1 MFPETKVLAL
11 YFDGPMQSWGISSR
25 YNRRTTLPYP
35 TKSGVTGILCAAM
48 GIERTDQATLEKL
61 AKLSMEMLVFEKQ
74 HQLTRWVDYH
84 TVGGGY
90 DPGTERGFIPTIAQN
105 DKPRGTVLTD
115 REYLADTAFGVVLA
129 GEVSLLRRCEA
140 GLADPKWGV
149 WLGRK
154 CCLPADV
161 IYQGLHSSR
170 DEAVDH
176 LTKHSGGRVVRLV
189 REVDRFEDGTD
200 TLMDVPLVAVFDSS
214 QRNQPRRV
222 WTGSP
227 DELKPE
233 DSKIN

>member
-1 MFPETKVLAL
+1 MSLETEVLAL

-35 TKSGVTGILCAAM
+35 TKSGITGILCAAM
-48 GIERTDQATLEKL
+48 GIERKDQTTLETL
-61 AKLSMEMLVFEKQ
+61 AKLSMEILVFEKQ
-74 HQLTRWVDYH
+74 HRLTRWVDYH

-90 DPGTERGFIPTIAQN
+90 DSKTERGFIPNTA
-105 DKPRGTVLTD
+105 DGGKRRDAVLTD
-115 REYLADTAFGVVLA
+115 REYLADVAFGVVVGGDKL
-129 GEVSLLRRCEA
+129 LLRQCEA
-140 GLADPKWGV
+140 ALANPKWGV

-161 IYQGLHSSR
+161 ICQGRHSSR
-170 DEAVDH
+170 DQAVDH
-176 LTKHSGGRVVRLV
+176 LTKHSGGRIVRLV

-227 DELKPE
+227 DELE
-233 DSKIN
+233 AE